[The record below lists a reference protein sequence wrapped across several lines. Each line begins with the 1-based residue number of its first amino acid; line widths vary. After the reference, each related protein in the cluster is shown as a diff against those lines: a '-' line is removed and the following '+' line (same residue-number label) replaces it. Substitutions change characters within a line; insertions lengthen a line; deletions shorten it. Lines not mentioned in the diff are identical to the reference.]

1 MRDDLARYTRY
12 NSAIGAARH
21 WYAIA
26 SLARRAAL
34 GDHGEASRSTALLDR
49 KRPLEQLT
57 VSQRNVHNAKLAS
70 YANRPLAFLFRYI
83 RRHPVAHTIVLV
95 SVLSAVGCALASQYA
110 IKHLIDVLGQG
121 RGHPGPLWAAFMILV
136 GLIAA
141 DNMLWRVG
149 GWVGAHAFV
158 VVTGDLRRDL
168 FSYLSGH
175 SPTYFSEKQPGMLAS
190 RITATSNAIYTAEN
204 TMAWN
209 VLPPCIAVIG
219 AIVMIVAV
227 NPLMAGCLM
236 LASAILALVL
246 YRLAGRGSARHHTF
260 ATKAAS
266 VDGELVDV
274 IGNMALVRAFGMTFR
289 EQKRFGSTVKAEMVA
304 RQQSLLYLEKLRL
317 FHAVVTAILS
327 AGLLGWALWLWSKGR
342 ATSGDIVL
350 VSSLGFTILHGTRDL
365 AVALVDVT
373 QHVAR
378 LAEAVQTLLEPHG
391 MPDRSDATELVPQ
404 GGRVDFEEVT
414 FAYPRRR
421 PILDKFNLH
430 IEPGQRVGLIGKS
443 GAGKSTVL
451 ALLQR
456 FYEPQGGSIKVDGQ
470 DISLITQDSLRLSIA
485 LVPQDIS
492 LFHRTVYENIAYGR
506 PDASRE
512 EVLAAAR
519 EARCSDFIDAMPE
532 GFDTI
537 VGDRGVKLSGGQRQ
551 RIAIARAILK
561 NAPILLLDEATS
573 ALDSSSEEAIQQAL
587 DRLMVGRTVI
597 AIAHRLST
605 LQGFDRI
612 IVMSAGKVIDDG
624 SPDQLRNRP
633 GLYREL
639 LSKQHGKLPP
649 TTMPSQQLAAKAEST

>member
-1 MRDDLARYTRY
+1 MP
-12 NSAIGAARH
+12 
-21 WYAIA
+21 
-26 SLARRAAL
+26 
-34 GDHGEASRSTALLDR
+34 EADRLRQCPKAQHAQLLYDQ
-49 KRPLEQLT
+49 KRPLDQLT
-57 VSQRNVHNAKLAS
+57 VSQRNAYNAKLSS
-70 YANRPLAFLFRYI
+70 YAHHPLAFLMRYI
-83 RRHPVAHTIVLV
+83 RRHPVAHAVVLF
-95 SVLSAVGCALASQYA
+95 SVFAAVGCALASQYA

-121 RGHPGPLWAAFMILV
+121 RGHPGPLWGALMILV

-141 DNMLWRVG
+141 DNLLWRVG
-149 GWVGAHAFV
+149 GWVGAHVFV
-158 VVTGDLRRDL
+158 IVTGDLRRDL

-204 TMAWN
+204 VMAWN
-209 VLPPCIAVIG
+209 VLPPCIAVLG
-219 AIVMIVAV
+219 AIVMIVSV
-227 NPLMAGCLM
+227 NPLMAAGLM
-236 LASAILALVL
+236 AASLILALIL
-246 YRLAGRGSARHHTF
+246 YRFAKRGSARHHNF
-260 ATKAAS
+260 ASKAAL

-289 EQKRFGSTVKAEMVA
+289 EQKRFGSTVKAEVVA

-327 AGLLGWALWLWSKGR
+327 AGLLGWALWLWSQGR

-391 MPDRSDATELVPQ
+391 MPDRSDATALVPQ
-404 GGRVDFEEVT
+404 GGRVDFDGVT

-421 PILDKFNLH
+421 PILDNFHLH

-456 FYEPQGGSIKVDGQ
+456 FYETQKGSIKIDGQ
-470 DISLITQDSLRLSIA
+470 DIGAITQDSLRHAIA

-492 LFHRTVYENIAYGR
+492 LFHRTVFENIAYGR

-519 EARCSDFIDAMPE
+519 EARCTDFIEAMPE
-532 GFDTI
+532 AFDTI

-573 ALDSSSEEAIQQAL
+573 ALDSASEEAIQQAL

-605 LQGFDRI
+605 LQNFYRI
-612 IVMSAGKVIDDG
+612 IVMSAGKIIDDG
-624 SPDQLRNRP
+624 SPQELRERP

-639 LSKQHGKLPP
+639 LAKQHGKV
-649 TTMPSQQLAAKAEST
+649 PSIAATPHRQPA

>member
-1 MRDDLARYTRY
+1 MTQ
-12 NSAIGAARH
+12 SV
-21 WYAIA
+21 
-26 SLARRAAL
+26 SRRS
-34 GDHGEASRSTALLDR
+34 HEE
-49 KRPLEQLT
+49 LEHLT
-57 VSQRNVHNAKLAS
+57 VAQRNARNAKLSS
-70 YANRPLAFLFRYI
+70 YAHRPLAFLLIYI
-83 RRHPVAHTIVLV
+83 RSHPIAHAIVLA
-95 SVLSAVGCALASQYA
+95 SVFAAVGCALGSQYA
-110 IKHLIDVLGQG
+110 IKHLIDVLGAG
-121 RGHPGPLWAAFMILV
+121 RHHPAPLWSAFGILV

-141 DNMLWRVG
+141 DNLLWRIG
-149 GWVGAHAFV
+149 GWVAAHAFV
-158 VVTGDLRRDL
+158 NVTGDLRRDL
-168 FSYLSGH
+168 FQYLSGH
-175 SPTYFSEKQPGMLAS
+175 SPTYYAEKQPGMLAS
-190 RITATSNAIYTAEN
+190 RITATSNAVYTSEN

-209 VLPPCIAVIG
+209 VLPPCIAVLG
-219 AIVMIVAV
+219 AIVMITMV
-227 NPLMAGCLM
+227 NPIMAAGLLSCSAV
-236 LASAILALVL
+236 LAIVL
-246 YRLAGRGSARHHTF
+246 FRLAKRGSSRHHQF

-274 IGNMALVRAFGMTFR
+274 ISNMSLVRAFGMTFR
-289 EQKRFGSTVKAEMVA
+289 EQKRFGATVKAEMDA
-304 RQQSLLYLEKLRL
+304 RQRSLLYLEKLRL
-317 FHAVVTAILS
+317 LHAVITAMLS
-327 AGLLGWALWLWSKGR
+327 AGLLGWALWLWDQGK

-373 QHVAR
+373 QHIAR
-378 LAEAVQTLLEPHG
+378 LAEAVQTLLEPHS
-391 MPDRSDATELVPQ
+391 MPDRSDATELKAQ
-404 GGRVDFEEVT
+404 GGRVDFEGVT

-421 PILDKFNLH
+421 AILDHFDLH
-430 IEPGQRVGLIGKS
+430 IEPGQRVGFVGKS

-456 FYEPQGGSIKVDGQ
+456 FYDAQGGSIKVDGQ
-470 DISLITQDSLRLSIA
+470 DIASITQDSLRQSIA

-519 EARCSDFIDAMPE
+519 EARCTDFIEAMPE

-561 NAPILLLDEATS
+561 DAPILLLDEATS
-573 ALDSSSEEAIQQAL
+573 ALDSASEEAIQKAL

-605 LQGFDRI
+605 LQNFDRI

-624 SPDQLRNRP
+624 SPEELRGRP
-633 GLYREL
+633 GMYRDL
-639 LSKQHGKLPP
+639 LAKQYGKGP
-649 TTMPSQQLAAKAEST
+649 QLHLGGKKVDEHIA